1 VRELG
6 FFSNHLF
13 NPWIMSIRN
22 ILSAAVF
29 VLLTM
34 TGFAQTISP
43 TVQPAQ
49 GGTFTGGNLQMQYTI
64 GQPLN
69 QTFTAG
75 ANEFSL
81 GFNQPEQNLLVDSLA
96 GSPYYAGDSITIYF
110 SAAGI
115 YGPGNIFT
123 ALLSDSNGSFASP
136 FNLGTDTGKVSG
148 NIKALLPFSILD
160 GSQYQIKVVSSYPSF
175 FGGHSNPLTIH
186 NIGLPVGLSSEGAC
200 SDTAY
205 NFKFNV
211 MAGSGGNQIEWAND
225 KSFSGSIILNSP
237 DSIVLTVNANTT
249 DTLWMRTRDSVDAT
263 HIYTS
268 NLITYTETVDSLP
281 IATVYPVDTMLN
293 QGDTVILHAI
303 SGTGV
308 TYFWPQF
315 ESDSSS
321 TAIAFYGD
329 SLIYYVDVTGPNGC
343 VKEKN
348 GRITAGGNGY
358 MAPVIG
364 IINPDSNI
372 IYYTNTLSGIT
383 SCHDY
388 LNLSTLVV
396 YSDTGNYT
404 VVQIIPVNLNLDTT
418 TIGDSVHL
426 TGSNVDTFFRDGH
439 SGAGITYSWKTGT
452 TFDTLTWNIP
462 ANYESDNNFKLIAN
476 LYTNCGSN
484 ISSTPSI
491 STRLFIPSSHTA
503 QLSYVNSP
511 PTIYQAKINASI
523 SAYYENPGTL
533 TYQSISI
540 CAASNNQGVYDF
552 DIQPLHNTDT
562 IKLKG
567 GVDSLIFTG
576 PFNLSNPLNVSES
589 IIRELLGTAPLT
601 TGTNG
606 CITAT
611 VSHFAPDSCATDTET
626 YYINIICNYGDTF
639 NRKLIDTCSQQQQN
653 GYIYVED
660 NGNNDSIQ
668 ITPAFYENG
677 IQDTSIDIC
686 STPFAIRYKLFNP
699 PIVSTHLPGSSNNKQ
714 LQYFTVFL
722 DPDWINVSSLI
733 VTYTPP
739 AGSPVSLSYA
749 NGSGNISVDLV
760 SNGYVIDNDST
771 AYIEFNSLRLNFT
784 DSDIYGGGPNSCQP
798 PNGNIV
804 GQGTIS
810 YLSNCGSASSSPPS
824 PYTASSISYG
834 NTMGVVETDGGATL
848 DGQNNDQVSPGDN
861 PVLNFSW
868 QQNPPNGNPWNF
880 NPSSGTGP
888 SFFQCPTVIY
898 KATLILP
905 PLLSLV
911 TDSLIYKSGDSIQ
924 HLPLTGDTAGTW
936 IAYLPGSGF
945 GNNDTISVQVALG
958 DCPTNDTGELISPR
972 LALSATCE
980 DGSCSATYCFESFTN
995 TLSVHCPGYCG
1006 GTGIGTLAMSIK
1018 NLNAPGIQAAYA
1030 CDVVDFK
1037 ITGKGFSGAP
1047 APAPD
1052 STKSI
1057 FLVLTYPDSLG
1068 ATDSIF
1074 TLRSATASASYRY
1087 LGVSDTVTTSLISL
1101 THSSGTW
1108 TAKVAISDS
1117 MACRAIRANDD
1128 TFTIDLQLPVECD
1141 LKYYSPNQGI
1151 GNLNGINADMEF
1163 NAIGESDTVEHS
1175 CDAVTANF
1183 QILSHQYG
1191 TSVTF
1196 SALPPTANPCSQI
1209 MVIADS
1215 AIDGYVTGPEMPGYI
1230 RPLITW
1236 PTDGSLKVTYPIDMT
1251 IQSIVYGDS
1260 IGQTDTNYIYYTTAS
1275 LSGTKLQTKIYGFR
1289 DTVPLQYYWPDYG
1302 KSGPEFLRKLIISFS
1317 QTGCGN
1323 EAVTDTLPHQKQDG
1337 KDSAICV
1344 ASCDSWITFTKQI
1357 NSLTNSSS
1365 VTLNQIPAISVSPL
1379 LTTSFTLPF
1388 VVSAAGLGSSP
1399 IYITPKITV
1408 PTTAL
1413 VLPPT
1418 LSFVDSSFTIPVNNH
1433 SVTTYTRLHSDS
1445 LQIAVSI
1452 NECVNQTINLPIGYS
1467 CSGQAPDT
1475 STTFCGDNA
1484 STSITVTIKEPAITL
1499 SSDNSANYT
1508 FADCKGI
1515 CCNDSL
1521 HWSIAITNATSGG
1534 PAYNPIFS
1542 LAASGAGYLDISKV
1556 IFTYTNFST
1565 GLVTVIP
1572 SLLPTNS
1579 YNNLCS
1585 FNFSDTSFRLLGLP
1599 TDVNH
1604 NAYLAPGDILQVLVY
1619 VYGDG
1624 KNCASSET
1632 LLANLNCW
1640 DICKAV
1646 DSSYSAS
1653 RIFYFN
1659 LNTCDSGACP
1669 GNTACQHI
1677 DPWLTCNP
1685 CAYTTPIS
1693 LFDTI
1698 INPGCGVNN
1707 NTGQISLIAAGGQP
1721 NGINGL
1727 PDFTYDWSNHD
1738 TTGVIGHLTSGTYAV
1753 TVTNEGCSVT
1763 ASYTLTNSGLRITS
1777 QVNGASCYNGNNG
1790 SISVAVGGGT
1800 PPFTY
1805 QWSGPQGSMDST
1817 TSTITNLKA
1826 GLYVVT
1832 VSAASVG
1839 VGCVPSFVD
1848 SFRVT
1853 QPDTIFINFSITNVG
1868 CNDSAGSVT
1877 VTAITN
1883 ATPYYSYRWSYGSDT
1898 THVLANIGAGSYV
1911 VTITDAN
1918 QCSASASAT
1927 VSSAD
1932 SISLQSVNLRV
1943 NNVCGGLTDSVEIS
1957 ATGLSASSYTIHYTL
1972 TYPDS
1977 LTSHDSAT
1985 LHYNSGV
1992 YVFTIPTTLLDT
2004 PGLFKVTINSISF
2017 SSGCTGT
2024 LTTGISQTFW
2034 VYPSCATSLSLS
2046 PDSSVFCPGHTFI
2059 LQSIP
2064 SGTTGIYSGTSYT
2077 WSINGIMDVD
2087 ALHNIHPTFTAPSTG
2102 TYTYSVSCV
2111 TAYGCHGS
2119 DSTTIHVD
2127 SISAMVTPAD
2137 PSVCVW
2143 GNSITLTAPLP
2154 PSGSGY
2160 SYHWSNS
2167 NTSRSITVTPTTS
2180 IGYTVIVSDSHC
2192 TDSMHVVVALDTFTV
2207 FVNPTD
2213 ASSCAGGQVTF
2224 NASSSHPISSYLWS
2238 NASITNTATYTL
2250 SHTGSFTVTATD
2262 ANGCHDTASVMATV
2276 DSPAVDISYIL
2287 CNGGIATAN
2296 VSHDAGGATYQWNTG
2311 GAADTISNFS
2321 AGTYSVTVTDQLYCT
2336 ASDSVSIPQPH
2347 SHLLLNGVI
2356 HYSTCHNNDSI
2367 LVEVSGGTAPY
2378 FYHWNIGS
2386 TTPNLINISP
2396 GTYSVTVTDSALCS
2410 GNATYIVLPPF
2421 PVTIISGTGTTLCT
2435 PGFDTLTA
2443 SATGGVSPYTYLWST
2458 GDTTQ
2463 SSAIAYTDGLFTVT
2477 VTDASGCSNKD
2488 SITLNVFSNAITN
2501 ENFYQCY
2508 TNDGF
2513 TANLFFYDPNDTTV
2527 KFEGTPPYTFH
2538 WSSGTVT
2545 NPTQVPGNPYEYNIS
2560 ISTPGTY
2567 VLSITDAAGCEI
2579 AREIEVY
2586 SQSHF
2591 HFSDSTSV
2599 LNCSTT
2605 IYLGVT
2611 GGVTGGSYNYSW
2623 SDGEN
2628 GSGVSSITVYV
2639 PGTYIVTVTDAT
2651 NCTASDS
2658 ILVSPYESYACCFAN
2673 TGATIIPLV
2682 TDTVWSDTLHISP
2695 GSSIYVGANV
2705 KLIVD
2710 STLTLQ
2716 SCEVVLGTNAQII
2729 VEATDTLNL
2738 LGDILHGCDTMWNGI
2753 FVNFRGAINV
2763 DEYDSVYSI
2772 IEDAMSGVVVEGEL
2786 DDSKAMFRHT
2796 KFNRNQTSI
2805 SFVDYAPEA
2814 NNICDVSDCYFG
2826 MGMYTSMLPAPAR
2839 HTNYK
2844 RPVTGIAVV
2853 WGDLL
2858 DMTMPIPVVSLPNPV
2873 IGGGA
2878 NTFQYVNCGVSAI
2891 NCPLN
2896 LYANTFDSIRNFEG
2910 ASGFNLWPFVL
2921 LTCAGQFFN
2930 EDIVIIS
2937 ELMLNNKFLRS
2948 NYI

>member
-1 VRELG
+1 MTVC
-6 FFSNHLF
+6 
-13 NPWIMSIRN
+13 PKQKA
-22 ILSAAVF
+22 ILSLF
-29 VLLTM
+29 DL
-34 TGFAQTISP
+34 
-43 TVQPAQ
+43 
-49 GGTFTGGNLQMQYTI
+49 
-64 GQPLN
+64 
-69 QTFTAG
+69 
-75 ANEFSL
+75 
-81 GFNQPEQNLLVDSLA
+81 
-96 GSPYYAGDSITIYF
+96 
-110 SAAGI
+110 
-115 YGPGNIFT
+115 
-123 ALLSDSNGSFASP
+123 
-136 FNLGTDTGKVSG
+136 
-148 NIKALLPFSILD
+148 
-160 GSQYQIKVVSSYPSF
+160 
-175 FGGHSNPLTIH
+175 
-186 NIGLPVGLSSEGAC
+186 
-200 SDTAY
+200 
-205 NFKFNV
+205 
-211 MAGSGGNQIEWAND
+211 
-225 KSFSGSIILNSP
+225 
-237 DSIVLTVNANTT
+237 
-249 DTLWMRTRDSVDAT
+249 
-263 HIYTS
+263 
-268 NLITYTETVDSLP
+268 
-281 IATVYPVDTMLN
+281 
-293 QGDTVILHAI
+293 
-303 SGTGV
+303 
-308 TYFWPQF
+308 
-315 ESDSSS
+315 
-321 TAIAFYGD
+321 
-329 SLIYYVDVTGPNGC
+329 
-343 VKEKN
+343 
-348 GRITAGGNGY
+348 
-358 MAPVIG
+358 
-364 IINPDSNI
+364 
-372 IYYTNTLSGIT
+372 
-383 SCHDY
+383 
-388 LNLSTLVV
+388 
-396 YSDTGNYT
+396 TGNWSRPYREKGYE
-404 VVQIIPVNLNLDTT
+404 VVQIDLQ
-418 TIGDSVHL
+418 
-426 TGSNVDTFFRDGH
+426 
-439 SGAGITYSWKTGT
+439 SGTDIM
-452 TFDTLTWNIP
+452 TWDYRAYP
-462 ANYESDNNFKLIAN
+462 
-476 LYTNCGSN
+476 
-484 ISSTPSI
+484 
-491 STRLFIPSSHTA
+491 R
-503 QLSYVNSP
+503 
-511 PTIYQAKINASI
+511 IY
-523 SAYYENPGTL
+523 
-533 TYQSISI
+533 
-540 CAASNNQGVYDF
+540 
-552 DIQPLHNTDT
+552 
-562 IKLKG
+562 
-567 GVDSLIFTG
+567 FTG
-576 PFNLSNPLNVSES
+576 VLAAVP
-589 IIRELLGTAPLT
+589 
-601 TGTNG
+601 
-606 CITAT
+606 C
-611 VSHFAPDSCATDTET
+611 TD
-626 YYINIICNYGDTF
+626 F
-639 NRKLIDTCSQQQQN
+639 
-653 GYIYVED
+653 
-660 NGNNDSIQ
+660 
-668 ITPAFYENG
+668 
-677 IQDTSIDIC
+677 
-686 STPFAIRYKLFNP
+686 
-699 PIVSTHLPGSSNNKQ
+699 
-714 LQYFTVFL
+714 
-722 DPDWINVSSLI
+722 
-733 VTYTPP
+733 
-739 AGSPVSLSYA
+739 
-749 NGSGNISVDLV
+749 
-760 SNGYVIDNDST
+760 
-771 AYIEFNSLRLNFT
+771 
-784 DSDIYGGGPNSCQP
+784 
-798 PNGNIV
+798 
-804 GQGTIS
+804 
-810 YLSNCGSASSSPPS
+810 
-824 PYTASSISYG
+824 
-834 NTMGVVETDGGATL
+834 
-848 DGQNNDQVSPGDN
+848 
-861 PVLNFSW
+861 
-868 QQNPPNGNPWNF
+868 
-880 NPSSGTGP
+880 
-888 SFFQCPTVIY
+888 
-898 KATLILP
+898 
-905 PLLSLV
+905 
-911 TDSLIYKSGDSIQ
+911 
-924 HLPLTGDTAGTW
+924 
-936 IAYLPGSGF
+936 
-945 GNNDTISVQVALG
+945 
-958 DCPTNDTGELISPR
+958 
-972 LALSATCE
+972 
-980 DGSCSATYCFESFTN
+980 
-995 TLSVHCPGYCG
+995 
-1006 GTGIGTLAMSIK
+1006 
-1018 NLNAPGIQAAYA
+1018 
-1030 CDVVDFK
+1030 
-1037 ITGKGFSGAP
+1037 
-1047 APAPD
+1047 
-1052 STKSI
+1052 
-1057 FLVLTYPDSLG
+1057 
-1068 ATDSIF
+1068 
-1074 TLRSATASASYRY
+1074 
-1087 LGVSDTVTTSLISL
+1087 
-1101 THSSGTW
+1101 
-1108 TAKVAISDS
+1108 
-1117 MACRAIRANDD
+1117 
-1128 TFTIDLQLPVECD
+1128 
-1141 LKYYSPNQGI
+1141 
-1151 GNLNGINADMEF
+1151 
-1163 NAIGESDTVEHS
+1163 
-1175 CDAVTANF
+1175 
-1183 QILSHQYG
+1183 
-1191 TSVTF
+1191 
-1196 SALPPTANPCSQI
+1196 
-1209 MVIADS
+1209 
-1215 AIDGYVTGPEMPGYI
+1215 
-1230 RPLITW
+1230 
-1236 PTDGSLKVTYPIDMT
+1236 
-1251 IQSIVYGDS
+1251 
-1260 IGQTDTNYIYYTTAS
+1260 S
-1275 LSGTKLQTKIYGFR
+1275 LSGARWFKEKDGNGQTYESMALVYKTLAIIQWFLPGLKWWAIENPMSRIHKLC
-1289 DTVPLQYYWPDYG
+1289 
-1302 KSGPEFLRKLIISFS
+1302 PELEQVRLSFDPY
-1317 QTGCGN
+1317 QFAGY
-1323 EAVTDTLPHQKQDG
+1323 DP
-1337 KDSAICV
+1337 
-1344 ASCDSWITFTKQI
+1344 
-1357 NSLTNSSS
+1357 
-1365 VTLNQIPAISVSPL
+1365 IPA
-1379 LTTSFTLPF
+1379 
-1388 VVSAAGLGSSP
+1388 
-1399 IYITPKITV
+1399 
-1408 PTTAL
+1408 
-1413 VLPPT
+1413 
-1418 LSFVDSSFTIPVNNH
+1418 
-1433 SVTTYTRLHSDS
+1433 
-1445 LQIAVSI
+1445 
-1452 NECVNQTINLPIGYS
+1452 
-1467 CSGQAPDT
+1467 
-1475 STTFCGDNA
+1475 
-1484 STSITVTIKEPAITL
+1484 
-1499 SSDNSANYT
+1499 
-1508 FADCKGI
+1508 
-1515 CCNDSL
+1515 
-1521 HWSIAITNATSGG
+1521 
-1534 PAYNPIFS
+1534 
-1542 LAASGAGYLDISKV
+1542 
-1556 IFTYTNFST
+1556 
-1565 GLVTVIP
+1565 
-1572 SLLPTNS
+1572 
-1579 YNNLCS
+1579 
-1585 FNFSDTSFRLLGLP
+1585 
-1599 TDVNH
+1599 
-1604 NAYLAPGDILQVLVY
+1604 
-1619 VYGDG
+1619 
-1624 KNCASSET
+1624 
-1632 LLANLNCW
+1632 
-1640 DICKAV
+1640 
-1646 DSSYSAS
+1646 
-1653 RIFYFN
+1653 
-1659 LNTCDSGACP
+1659 
-1669 GNTACQHI
+1669 
-1677 DPWLTCNP
+1677 
-1685 CAYTTPIS
+1685 
-1693 LFDTI
+1693 
-1698 INPGCGVNN
+1698 
-1707 NTGQISLIAAGGQP
+1707 
-1721 NGINGL
+1721 
-1727 PDFTYDWSNHD
+1727 
-1738 TTGVIGHLTSGTYAV
+1738 
-1753 TVTNEGCSVT
+1753 
-1763 ASYTLTNSGLRITS
+1763 
-1777 QVNGASCYNGNNG
+1777 
-1790 SISVAVGGGT
+1790 
-1800 PPFTY
+1800 
-1805 QWSGPQGSMDST
+1805 
-1817 TSTITNLKA
+1817 
-1826 GLYVVT
+1826 
-1832 VSAASVG
+1832 
-1839 VGCVPSFVD
+1839 
-1848 SFRVT
+1848 

-2910 ASGFNLWPFVL
+2910 ASGFNYGAAVAGSWVAGGGSRPQPNFGN
-2921 LTCAGQFFN
+2921 LTVQTASSTPDSLSTIFFN
-2930 EDIVIIS
+2930 NCDYGIKVSSITLSATNNRMENVTYGIYTKTASRTVTASNNYIHNTSYGVSLLNNSSANQTVSGNTLYVNPPTIEWVPTDTIITIGLRGGTIIAYRLGDLQTYGIEETEVTGSSTLIYGNAIWNGLNCIVLTNAKGTRVESNGLHQMDNTAVFGQRAGLYASSCSGIYVSSNTCYSDTNYYEGIPNVETYVNLFGNTGPYVYRKSGLAFYNTYNGTVCNNTLGGTTNGSVGIGYGMLFSSFCDGLGVHANTMNQSYYGTTLQSSGVSQILGNQGGLLESHDNSFAGNGSGEFAGGYRNYSFINIRSDSGVYLPPTFYYNTGQPLTNPDTGDALINDTIRFADRIQPQPTVGADIFPYLCFDYVPIPFPYPIHKIGLLDSIIAQNNTKNYMEPGFDSTATWLPSKILYESLYSADSTILADSLMNAFYTNENDSDVSIILLSELQNQSLTDSATLADTVSYDGKASGYADALSNASTYNNNIPTTNKQAANYVAMSNIYLETAIAGIDTFTTGQLDTIMSLAVQCPYLAGDAVYMARSLYAQYDNTIYFDDLAICTPPSDRFDRALRVPNNALPDTSAKTSALTDYIIVYPNPAKNNLKVFYSSESSTPVTFELTDLMGQPIIS
-2937 ELMLNNKFLRS
+2937 KPVTGMTTIELDIS
-2948 NYI
+2948 NIASGLYLWRGRNGSLIVQTGKVSVQK